1 MKKMSKIEKPKVI
14 GSKKS
19 LESISAILGKVE
31 GKVLFA
37 EKIEYAK
44 QSLSKTKTLPI

>member
-1 MKKMSKIEKPKVI
+1 MEKNSNVQKPKVI
-14 GSKKS
+14 GSKKG
-19 LESISAILGKVE
+19 LASISAILEKVE

-44 QSLSKTKTLPI
+44 KSLSKIKTAHG